1 MPVYQLALEELL
13 ALREFAPKEGAV
25 HLLLGRIYKK
35 LGQPQKALVCMS
47 TALDLNP
54 KDAQMIKSAIHK
66 LDSIDDDDVE
76 DGP

>member
-1 MPVYQLALEELL
+1 M
-13 ALREFAPKEGAV
+13 

-35 LGQPQKALVCMS
+35 LGQTQHALVCMS

-54 KDAQMIKSAIHK
+54 KDAQMIKAAIHK
-66 LDSIDDDDVE
+66 LDSADDDDDVE